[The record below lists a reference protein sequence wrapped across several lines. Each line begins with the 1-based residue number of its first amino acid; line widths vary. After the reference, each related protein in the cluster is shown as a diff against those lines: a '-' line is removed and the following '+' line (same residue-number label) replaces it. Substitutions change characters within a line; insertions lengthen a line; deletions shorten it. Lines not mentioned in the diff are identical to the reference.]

1 MTERKKVKGTRLWC
15 NTILIKFQANVP
27 IKPCSRRGYSPCKN
41 QQADLK
47 TEKAKFQHQLREP
60 DNLESKREH

>member
-1 MTERKKVKGTRLWC
+1 MTERKKVKGTHLWC

-47 TEKAKFQHQLREP
+47 TDIKLSFNINYENP
-60 DNLESKREH
+60 II